1 MLNER
6 FSQCH
11 YLYRSSICHYSS
23 SKLRLLSAFR
33 SARFSCS
40 SKTKSGSAPLHSVAA
55 RDVSP
60 CACLPSAGAVS
71 GNCLCNLMTPYLYL
85 AEKVVTRICPAQF
98 FFFFFLRF
106 QYSESHSLLKGTLA
120 LTVSEWKEASSIAQ
134 GCLFTGSFI
143 PRNSMD
149 THYTAKIVCA
159 TLPPPPNM
167 RAAGSVGAL
176 MAFKCF
182 SKTRKQA

>member
-1 MLNER
+1 MPLFVQILHMSLFFIKTKTAFRLSFCPLFLLLKNQIRVSSSTQCGCQRRESLCLPPFR
-6 FSQCH
+6 RSCIWKLLMQPDDTLSIFSRKSGDKD
-11 YLYRSSICHYSS
+11 LSSSI
-23 SKLRLLSAFR
+23 
-33 SARFSCS
+33 
-40 SKTKSGSAPLHSVAA
+40 
-55 RDVSP
+55 
-60 CACLPSAGAVS
+60 
-71 GNCLCNLMTPYLYL
+71 
-85 AEKVVTRICPAQF
+85 
-98 FFFFFLRF
+98 FFFFLRF

-120 LTVSEWKEASSIAQ
+120 LTVSEQKEASSIAQ

-149 THYTAKIVCA
+149 THYTAKTVCA

-167 RAAGSVGAL
+167 RAAGTVGAL